1 MKKKVL
7 STLLVA
13 ALTAS
18 LFAGCTSSTTTKAP
32 AGNNDGTT
40 AEGGADEGGEGI
52 PDGSGCAVRHDRR
65 KLREDE
71 VESLFIHQAWAHVS
85 D

>member
-40 AEGGADEGGEGI
+40 AEGGADEAGI
-52 PDGSGCAVRHDRR
+52 N
-65 KLREDE
+65 LRGFGKH
-71 VESLFIHQAWAHVS
+71 LPGI
-85 D
+85 